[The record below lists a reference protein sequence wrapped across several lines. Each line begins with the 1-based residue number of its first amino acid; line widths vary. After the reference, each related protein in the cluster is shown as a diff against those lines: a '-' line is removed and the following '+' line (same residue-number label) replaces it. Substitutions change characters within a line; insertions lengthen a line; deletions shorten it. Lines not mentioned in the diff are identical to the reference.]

1 MYERDI
7 KHQLKMLCECKSKFC
22 ENSSIENSVY
32 RTECRKR
39 TLMPKPHKHLP
50 KPHRKCFS
58 RRRMSSILCQ
68 IVLAFQL
75 IIFFFGPNTLI
86 EIDALEDYNRLSISD
101 ISSIDIDAIK
111 SQSGHYSSDYRHV
124 THEELLSIGD
134 GFDNFT
140 DPGVTHFSEILFDFD
155 HYQVNLSI
163 L

>member
-7 KHQLKMLCECKSKFC
+7 KHQLKMLCECRIKFC
-22 ENSSIENSVY
+22 ENSSIENSEY
-32 RTECRKR
+32 RTECRQR

-50 KPHRKCFS
+50 NPHRKCFS

-155 HYQVNLSI
+155 HYQVKL
-163 L
+163 LVL